1 MMRCT
6 VLIIASLLASTAS
19 ANAINWQPH
28 QMGKPLPA
36 VTIAGGASGAQIYY
50 LCRKRIQQRWHT
62 GYTFGKRCHTARGGK
77 ELRHP
82 RYQIAIPGKR
92 SLSLRWRNHNNMEKH
107 VALRSGPKNH
117 NPEICRG
124 LFQKRFQLIGHEV
137 KRGCKAGFNNRSVLM
152 TGYQNLTHSQAGQ
165 ESKILDQIRD
175 SQGKGGLETAGAIK
189 TPSLSAGVTKFD
201 PSQFWAGVLRRAER
215 HSKSVAKA
223 HQWGLQSSLGAL
235 LNRVLPWNQMEKA
248 FKAVHPNKLIYR
260 NGTGQGRR
268 LKAGAKFGQ
277 YDRAF
282 VRFVMNGVPARN
294 PRSKN
299 HSPQALIMKRV
310 YDQAMRPL
318 VRDFAR
324 VQHKLSKNARCKNRM
339 IKVYKGLIDAKSY
352 SPWSN
357 FRAVMDPN
365 YCVGRAKPKSG
376 NDRMGQIALWWMR
389 RNWDGTHQ
397 MWSNGIIKILR
408 NYDRDFYNKL
418 RRQR

>member
-1 MMRCT
+1 M
-6 VLIIASLLASTAS
+6 
-19 ANAINWQPH
+19 P
-28 QMGKPLPA
+28 
-36 VTIAGGASGAQIYY
+36 
-50 LCRKRIQQRWHT
+50 QRWHT
-62 GYTFGKRCHTARGGK
+62 GYTFGARCHTARGKK
-77 ELRHP
+77 ELRHDQ
-82 RYQIAIPGKR
+82 YQIATPGQNSA
-92 SLSLRWRNHNNMEKH
+92 SLQWRNHNNMEK
-107 VALRSGPKNH
+107 LSPIRSGKRPN
-117 NPEICRG
+117 NPALCRG
-124 LFQKRFQLIGHEV
+124 THQGRFRLIGHV
-137 KRGCKAGFNNRSVLM
+137 VPRGCKAGFNNRSVVM
-152 TGYQNLTHSQAGQ
+152 NTYQVLTHAHAGGG
-165 ESKILDQIRD
+165 KILDQM
-175 SQGKGGLETAGAIK
+175 GKATGGI
-189 TPSLSAGVTKFD
+189 PSNLPHPGLKAVINGPKKFD
-201 PSQFWAGVLRRAER
+201 PIQFWAGVLRRAER
-215 HSKSVAKA
+215 HSKAVTKA

-235 LNRVLPWNQMEKA
+235 LNNVLSWNQMEKA

-299 HSPQALIMKRV
+299 HSPQARAMKRV

-324 VQHKLSKNARCKNRM
+324 VQHKLSKNAQCKNRM

-397 MWSNGIIKILR
+397 MWSNGITKILR